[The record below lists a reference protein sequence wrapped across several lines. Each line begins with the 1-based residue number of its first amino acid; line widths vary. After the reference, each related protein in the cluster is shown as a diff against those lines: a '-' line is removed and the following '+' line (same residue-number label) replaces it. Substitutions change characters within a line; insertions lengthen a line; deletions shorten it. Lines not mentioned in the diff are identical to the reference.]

1 MSVGNLQDY
10 GSKGTNFPYQLGA
23 LKLAAMSQ
31 LMYCA
36 EVTVS
41 NTSVAALATDINN
54 YFVANPTFYL
64 ISKQIVYV
72 GTTYTAFL
80 TVSKVK

>member
-1 MSVGNLQDY
+1 MSIGNTKSY
-10 GSKGTNFPYQLGA
+10 GNKGNNFPYQLGT

-31 LMYCA
+31 LMYCV

-64 ISKQIVYV
+64 ISKQLVYV

-80 TVSKVK
+80 TVSNVK